1 MIILRSILIAVAFL
15 FALNVVSAQEKKRK
29 GKEEQVVFS
38 VNMHCENCE
47 KRIKKNIPYEKGVND
62 LTTDLNKHLVT
73 IKYKT
78 AKTNKDNL
86 KMAIEKLGYTC
97 EEVKDKIN

>member
-62 LTTDLNKHLVT
+62 LTTDLKKQLVT

-78 AKTNKDNL
+78 GKTDKDKL
-86 KMAIEKLGYTC
+86 KKAIENLGYTC
-97 EEVKDKIN
+97 EEVKD